1 MRVQCQRGAVLASIL
16 WAVSFAAFGQMSN
29 GTSAAPASAASYAPA
44 PIGLKSSLSLD
55 STSAAGL
62 RIVPAQAED
71 VADQQPETPRPME
84 RAKDE
89 PSNFQRF
96 VQQATGRE
104 LPVYGHNLFS
114 APAGYAP
121 VSQAPVP
128 NDYILGPGDEIRLQV
143 WGAIDAEQRLVINRH
158 GQVNLPKVGVIN
170 LTGVRAGDLESVLR
184 SKIGRVFTN
193 FNLNATLGRLR
204 SIQIYVVGQAR
215 QPGTYTVSSLSTL
228 INALFEVGGPGS
240 NGSMR
245 NIQLKRDGRV
255 VGKMDLY
262 DFIARG
268 DRSGD
273 MPLQPGDVIVIP
285 PVGPRV
291 AVLGAFEQPAI
302 YELKGADSVGDV
314 LALGG
319 GLSVLATPVKALLER
334 IEPAADKPRHVEDF
348 ALDKAGLQRP
358 LRDGDI
364 LTLFEIS
371 PQFANAVTLRGN
383 VAEPLRYP
391 YTDGMRIRDLI
402 PDREALIT
410 PGYYQRK
417 NLLVQF
423 EEAGKTGVERGH
435 KITPIKAV
443 SDKSDKVDAA
453 TLVWGVRNLLDEV
466 NWDYAV
472 IERLD
477 RDTLSTKL
485 IPFNLGRAVIDGDA
499 QHNLLLQPG
508 DIVTILSKKDLRVP
522 QDRQTRLVRVE
533 GEVAAPGFY
542 QVKAGETLPQ
552 LLARLGGVTP
562 NAYLYGAEF
571 TRESVRQQQQ
581 KNLDTVIRRLESQM
595 QGESGRLTANVAAD
609 SNAQT
614 QLALQRQQLQQQQQQ
629 LARMKILKSNGRVSL
644 ELPPANVALSALP
657 ALPLEDGDAI
667 YIPSQPGFVSAV
679 GEVLNESAIIY
690 RPGRTV
696 GDVLK
701 AAGVSE
707 NAEPK
712 NAFVLRADGSVKSA
726 HDSNSLFRMSSF
738 DDIELM
744 PGDTVVVPAKLD
756 RQTGWTKFVTGLK
769 DWTQILYQLGLG
781 VAAWNTLK

>member
-1 MRVQCQRGAVLASIL
+1 MRVHYQRGAILASIL
-16 WAVSFAAFGQMSN
+16 WAASLAASAQMPTAVST
-29 GTSAAPASAASYAPA
+29 GTAAPAVTSAPSSYG
-44 PIGLKSSLSLD
+44 IKSNPSLD
-55 STSAAGL
+55 TAVVAGIRGAAPS
-62 RIVPAQAED
+62 PADTDTA
-71 VADQQPETPRPME
+71 VQQPDAPRTASGRITE
-84 RAKDE
+84 QQ
-89 PSNFQRF
+89 SNFQRF

-114 APAGYAP
+114 APSGYSP
-121 VSQAPVP
+121 ISQAPVP
-128 NDYILGPGDEIRLQV
+128 NDYILGPGDEIHLQV

-158 GQVNLPKVGVIN
+158 GQINLPKVGVIN

-255 VGKMDLY
+255 VGKLDLY

-268 DRSGD
+268 DRNGD
-273 MPLQPGDVIVIP
+273 VPLQPGDIIVIP

-302 YELKGADSVGDV
+302 YELKGADSIGEV

-319 GLSVLATPVKALLER
+319 GLPVLATPVKALLER
-334 IEPAADKPRHVEDF
+334 IDPAADKPRHVEDF
-348 ALDKAGLQRP
+348 ALDTAGLKRP

-364 LTLFEIS
+364 LTLFGIS

-383 VAEPLRYP
+383 VAAPLRYP
-391 YTDGMRIRDLI
+391 YTAGMRVRDLI

-410 PGYYQRK
+410 PDYYQRK

-423 EEAGKTGVERGH
+423 EKTDTAAVER
-435 KITPIKAV
+435 
-443 SDKSDKVDAA
+443 
-453 TLVWGVRNLLDEV
+453 GVRNLLDEV

-477 RDTLSTKL
+477 RATLTTRL
-485 IPFNLGRAVIDGDA
+485 IPFNLARAVIDGDA
-499 QHNLLLQPG
+499 QHNLALQPG

-533 GEVAAPGFY
+533 GEVAAPGIY
-542 QVKAGETLPQ
+542 QVEAGETLPQ
-552 LLARLGGVTP
+552 LLTRLGGVTP

-581 KNLDTVIRRLESQM
+581 KNLDTVIRKLETQL
-595 QGESGRLTANVAAD
+595 QAELGRKIANVKAESD
-609 SNAQT
+609 AQT
-614 QLALQRQQLQQQQQQ
+614 QLQVQQQQLQQLQQQ
-629 LARMKILKSNGRVSL
+629 LARMKTLKSNGRISL
-644 ELPPANVALSALP
+644 ELPPANVALAALP
-657 ALPLEDGDAI
+657 ALPLEDGDTI
-667 YIPSQPGFVSAV
+667 HIPSRPGFVSAV
-679 GEVLNESAIIY
+679 GEVHNENAIIY

-696 GDVLK
+696 GDVLRI
-701 AAGVSE
+701 AGVSE
-707 NAEPK
+707 NADPN
-712 NAFVLRADGSVKSA
+712 NAFVLRADGSVKA
-726 HDSNSLFRMSSF
+726 ARDSYGLFRMSSF
-738 DDIELM
+738 EDIELM

-769 DWTQILYQLGLG
+769 DWTQILYQMGLG
-781 VAAWNTLK
+781 AAAWNTLK